1 MPRSNW
7 RLLAVS
13 LLLCLPAA
21 AAPAREEG
29 PRCEASTNSVIL
41 SVMRSTPDV
50 QVFEFRGVDA
60 HLGITLYNSLPPQG
74 HEHGDRFYILMKPG
88 AAMSH
93 LIVGDAGCVQDTAA
107 VDQKT
112 AGVIKKVI
120 ERTAAQSWI

>member
-1 MPRSNW
+1 MPGSKW
-7 RLLAVS
+7 RLIAVS
-13 LLLCLPAA
+13 LLLCMPAA
-21 AAPAREEG
+21 AVPAHEEG
-29 PRCEASTNSVIL
+29 PSCKASTTSVIL
-41 SVMRSTPDV
+41 SVMRSSPDV
-50 QVFEFRGVDA
+50 QVFEFGGLDA

-107 VDQKT
+107 VDQRT